1 MRPHKWLRESSNP
14 VGTSKPISTIPTY
27 HYRGRSRG
35 HSQRHNRT
43 RVKREPT
50 LEQILR
56 SEMWRTAFHD
66 PEISETVNLH
76 DYPLLDIGRGDVLC
90 QGRYRHPKL

>member
-1 MRPHKWLRESSNP
+1 MRPHKWLRGNGP
-14 VGTSKPISTIPTY
+14 VGNLKPTSTIPTY
-27 HYRGRSRG
+27 HHHGRKSRT
-35 HSQRHNRT
+35 RHNRT
-43 RVKREPT
+43 RVKRELT